1 MSDNYGPMT
10 SLDALEELLHV
21 NRCTPGRIS
30 AEIAKIFRVRQTE
43 VGLLWLEGDFLR
55 FLFPIELQT
64 AGAIPITGSAVAAR
78 TASTRQA
85 VIFNRF
91 PQVPHHSIFE
101 QIKLKD
107 TERLADMPDPIQ
119 KMMSAPI
126 MEDNGQ
132 VLGVVQVCR
141 KGMTPGIAGPDFTDG
156 DLDLL
161 VRAARRIAMLMPEL
175 DYGDNHQPPQ
185 MLRFQRSTDA
195 LPKRANAS

>member
-1 MSDNYGPMT
+1 MT
-10 SLDALEELLHV
+10 SLDGLEELLHV

-30 AEIAKIFRVRQTE
+30 AEIGKIFRVRQTE
-43 VGLLWLEGDFLR
+43 VGLLWLENGFLR
-55 FLFPIELQT
+55 FLFPIELQS
-64 AGAIPITGSAVAAR
+64 AGAIPITSSAVAAR

-85 VIFNRF
+85 EIFNRF

-107 TERLADMPDPIQ
+107 TERLSDMPDPIQ

-126 MEDNGQ
+126 MDDNHN

-141 KGMTPGIAGPDFTDG
+141 KGMTPGIAGPDFTDD

-185 MLRFQRSTDA
+185 MLRFQRFAEST
-195 LPKRANAS
+195 KRANAS